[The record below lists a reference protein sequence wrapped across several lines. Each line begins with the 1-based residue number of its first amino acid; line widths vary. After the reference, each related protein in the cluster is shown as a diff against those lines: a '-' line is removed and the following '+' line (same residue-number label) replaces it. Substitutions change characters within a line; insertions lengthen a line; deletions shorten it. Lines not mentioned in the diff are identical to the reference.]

1 VSTDSAT
8 IAGVDA
14 GRAKVS
20 YLSEFPAKGRATG
33 GVRAHTF
40 LKGEDALAL
49 AWAGPGP
56 ALAVASDGVV
66 RTLPDAGARRDAS
79 GSVLDAS
86 IGSIGASLAV
96 AR

>member
-1 VSTDSAT
+1 M
-8 IAGVDA
+8 DA

-40 LKGEDALAL
+40 LKGEDTLAL

-56 ALAVASDGVV
+56 ALAVAA
-66 RTLPDAGARRDAS
+66 RRRGARAS
-79 GSVLDAS
+79 GCRRRSGMPPARAGRGHRVDR
-86 IGSIGASLAV
+86 ASLAV
-96 AR
+96 AAD